1 MPITLGNI
9 NIYMGPHTLGA
20 PDNLEKTIIDFIEG
34 ATKRLEIAIQ
44 EIDNWNIA
52 NAIVRAKQRKITTT
66 VVLEGDYLKSYPGL
80 KDPYEE
86 GGSLKQNREIMAV
99 LMRAGINVK
108 LDFNT
113 SIFHQ
118 KFIIRDREQ
127 VLTGST
133 NFTETGVT
141 KNLNHIFIINDK
153 NIARLYYREFREIM
167 QGHFGKLNEGHDPV
181 PGIEHVSG
189 IPIKVLF
196 APDHNPEME
205 IMKQMA
211 KAKQRIDFAIFTFS
225 TSSGIDDQMLI
236 TAKAGIKVKGV
247 FEAKQGNQ
255 SWAAT
260 RVLDKEGIDTYIA
273 SNFSVPGLEE
283 RLGKL
288 HHKLMIIDEQVI
300 IGGSFNY
307 TGPANKLNDE
317 NILIIGDLHETDPAM
332 IEKQKQLGTY
342 CLDEI
347 NRIIDVFGKEVVNE

>member
-1 MPITLGNI
+1 MPLTLGNI

-20 PDNLEKTIIDFIEG
+20 PDDLETTIIDFIDG
-34 ATKRLEIAIQ
+34 ATKRLEIAVQ

-52 NAIVRAKQRKITTT
+52 NAIVKAKQRKITTT

-86 GGSLKQNREIMAV
+86 SGSLQQNREIMAV
-99 LMRAGINVK
+99 LMRAGVNVK

-153 NIARLYYREFREIM
+153 NVARLYYREFKEIM
-167 QGHFGKLNEGHDPV
+167 QGHFGKLNEGHDPTPDV
-181 PGIEHVSG
+181 EHVSG

-211 KAKQRIDFAIFTFS
+211 KAKHRVDFAIFTFS
-225 TSSGIDDQMLI
+225 TSSGIDDQMII
-236 TAKAGIKVKGV
+236 TSKAGIKVKGV
-247 FEAKQGNQ
+247 FENKQGNQ

-260 RVLDKEGIDTYIA
+260 RVLDQEGVDTYLA
-273 SNFSVPGLEE
+273 SKTEHEDLSEK
-283 RLGKL
+283 LGKL

-307 TGPANKLNDE
+307 TGPANRLNDE
-317 NILIIGDLHETDPAM
+317 NILIIGDLQETDTDL
-332 IEKQKQLGTY
+332 IEKQKQLGGY
-342 CLDEI
+342 CLEEI
-347 NRIIDVFGKEVVNE
+347 NRIIDVFGEEVTNE